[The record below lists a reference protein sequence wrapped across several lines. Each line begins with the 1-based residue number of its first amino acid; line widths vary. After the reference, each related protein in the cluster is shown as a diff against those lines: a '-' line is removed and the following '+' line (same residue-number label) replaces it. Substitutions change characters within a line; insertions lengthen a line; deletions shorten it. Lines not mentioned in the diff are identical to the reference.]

1 MGPPQKNCQNALKVL
16 VGDAEQQPRDEVLRA
31 RFHARRCPRCASA
44 YAPVEPGDPVLRTV
58 ARCEPAPAAALR
70 IGLALIGVTQ
80 LVVAIPWL
88 VGKSFIPDSHVAV
101 SQLTR
106 DGALGYVV
114 AALGLVTAWRPR
126 YAHSMMIMGL
136 FVCAV
141 QVIAGLA
148 DTRTGS
154 VSAPFEA
161 VHVLLPMIVL
171 GICGIAADTARRAT
185 PSREPTRPHAIH
197 ALH

>member
-1 MGPPQKNCQNALKVL
+1 MNCQHALTVL

-31 RFHARRCPRCASA
+31 QLHASRCPRCGSA
-44 YAPVEPGDPVLRTV
+44 NDPVAPVDPVLHLV
-58 ARCEPAPAAALR
+58 APHEPVPAAALR
-70 IGLALIGVTQ
+70 TGLALIAITQ

-88 VGKSFIPDSHVAV
+88 VGKSLIPDSHVAI
-101 SQLTR
+101 SHLTR

-154 VSAPFEA
+154 VSSSFEA

-185 PSREPTRPHAIH
+185 PSREPTRPHSIH